1 MQFLIW
7 AYCWLRAVG
16 TGVWC
21 LKFVSFQYIRWRGAQ
36 SIRENSWRE
45 ESCLK
50 LDHVKVLTPGTSW
63 YFLPA
68 VNASPLRCPSSG
80 KLLEQKCMASERRLL
95 AKENWMW
102 WCSEKADTRSKYR
115 VLVLGCLRWD
125 LHGPGCVPLTLSS
138 GQDSIWYGLQSW
150 ALCIPFEGS
159 MLMYDRV
166 FYSGKVMG
174 ELRIQ
179 LYRLSTISAIII
191 IGYELFPCSSS
202 TGCLGVLQ

>member
-1 MQFLIW
+1 MNCIPKMMSW
-7 AYCWLRAVG
+7 ILRQEH
-16 TGVWC
+16 C
-21 LKFVSFQYIRWRGAQ
+21 LNDVVLSLYA
-36 SIRENSWRE
+36 
-45 ESCLK
+45 
-50 LDHVKVLTPGTSW
+50 VLTPGTSW

-115 VLVLGCLRWD
+115 VLVLGCLRWG
-125 LHGPGCVPLTLSS
+125 LHGPCCVPLKLSS
-138 GQDSIWYGLQSW
+138 GWDSIWYGLQSW

-179 LYRLSTISAIII
+179 LYRLSTMSVQ
-191 IGYELFPCSSS
+191 L
-202 TGCLGVLQ
+202 L